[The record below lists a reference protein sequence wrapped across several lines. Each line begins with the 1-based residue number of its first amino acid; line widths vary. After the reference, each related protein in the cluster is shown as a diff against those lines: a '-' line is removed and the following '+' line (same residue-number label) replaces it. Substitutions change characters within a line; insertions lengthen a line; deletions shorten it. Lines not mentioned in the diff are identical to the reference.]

1 MISSETPKKPLQLP
15 ADPSIYLRRTKND
28 TQAKYIELTPE
39 NFLPTLQYRWKLL
52 TPDDLRHLGNFQFEA
67 FLYVQRAA
75 QPEQFHRATARRI
88 EQARVQ
94 RMAYEVANTVQFG
107 AITSHHLD
115 VVNARRP
122 ESAPFEVPQDNTTTQ
137 AMELDRQ
144 REALQQQQQDTER
157 EAPATAVI
165 SVRMN
170 GLWMP
175 LEIDILSLRRA
186 LRLPDHDIFSRGI
199 YHEFTPTQPTNA
211 SMDDEDHAEEMSTD

>member
-1 MISSETPKKPLQLP
+1 MIYGNLATFSLKLSSTFSEPRSQ
-15 ADPSIYLRRTKND
+15 S
-28 TQAKYIELTPE
+28 
-39 NFLPTLQYRWKLL
+39 NFT
-52 TPDDLRHLGNFQFEA
+52 A
-67 FLYVQRAA
+67 
-75 QPEQFHRATARRI
+75 ARRI
-88 EQARVQ
+88 KQARVQ

-122 ESAPFEVPQDNTTTQ
+122 ESAPLEVPQDNTTTQ

-165 SVRMN
+165 SVRLN

-186 LRLPDHDIFSRGI
+186 IRRAIRRALRLPDHDMFSRGI
-199 YHEFTPTQPTNA
+199 YHEFTPAQPTNA

>member
-1 MISSETPKKPLQLP
+1 MIYGNLATFSLKLSSTFSEPRSQ
-15 ADPSIYLRRTKND
+15 S
-28 TQAKYIELTPE
+28 
-39 NFLPTLQYRWKLL
+39 NFT
-52 TPDDLRHLGNFQFEA
+52 A
-67 FLYVQRAA
+67 
-75 QPEQFHRATARRI
+75 ARRI
-88 EQARVQ
+88 KQARVQ

-115 VVNARRP
+115 VVNARRS

-165 SVRMN
+165 SVRLN

-186 LRLPDHDIFSRGI
+186 IRRALRLPDHDMFSRGI
-199 YHEFTPTQPTNA
+199 YHEFTPAQPTNA